1 MGSMTASPSPL
12 LPSSARAYR
21 AVAWAGLLAGT
32 LDITAAFVEAGLEG
46 RTPLRLLQG
55 IAGGLLGM
63 SSFQGGLAT
72 AALGAFFH
80 FLIATTAAALFYL
93 ASRKLKFLVKHAVPS
108 GLLYGVAVYT
118 FMNYIVLPLSA
129 YHVKIALPQVAA
141 LKDVT
146 ILMFLVGLPISLVVR
161 KFSA

>member
-1 MGSMTASPSPL
+1 MTASSSPL
-12 LPSSARAYR
+12 LPRSAQAYR
-21 AVAWAGLLAGT
+21 TIAWAGLLAGT

-46 RTPLRLLQG
+46 RTPVRLLQG
-55 IAGGLLGM
+55 IAGGLLGT

-80 FLIATTAAALFYL
+80 YLIATTAAALFYL
-93 ASRKLKFLVKHAVPS
+93 ASRKLNFLEKHAIPS
-108 GLLYGVAVYT
+108 GLLYGVAVYA

-129 YHVKIALPQVAA
+129 YHVEIAFPQVAA
-141 LKDVT
+141 LKDVA

-161 KFSA
+161 KFSG